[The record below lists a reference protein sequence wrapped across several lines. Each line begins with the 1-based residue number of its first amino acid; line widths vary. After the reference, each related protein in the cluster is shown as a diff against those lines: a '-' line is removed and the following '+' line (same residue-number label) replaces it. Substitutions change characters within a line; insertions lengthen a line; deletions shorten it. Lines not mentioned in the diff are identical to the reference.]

1 MQSDARTQGYSLKTD
16 NKAIAEDS
24 FHIVHRIQTCLQA
37 WRLHSS
43 VLLSWDEKTL
53 SRLQEENPA
62 WTSTHL
68 KNPPCKICPDCKM
81 CRGMVA
87 SNSLESGINGCF
99 NVKPIPGE
107 ETQVLHNLDGQK
119 FHTDQNGKNGVCMGV
134 YQVLCWYV
142 MAVSLVFVWES
153 SQ

>member
-1 MQSDARTQGYSLKTD
+1 
-16 NKAIAEDS
+16 
-24 FHIVHRIQTCLQA
+24 
-37 WRLHSS
+37 
-43 VLLSWDEKTL
+43 
-53 SRLQEENPA
+53 
-62 WTSTHL
+62 
-68 KNPPCKICPDCKM
+68 M

-119 FHTDQNGKNGVCMGV
+119 FHIDQNDKNGAYMVV